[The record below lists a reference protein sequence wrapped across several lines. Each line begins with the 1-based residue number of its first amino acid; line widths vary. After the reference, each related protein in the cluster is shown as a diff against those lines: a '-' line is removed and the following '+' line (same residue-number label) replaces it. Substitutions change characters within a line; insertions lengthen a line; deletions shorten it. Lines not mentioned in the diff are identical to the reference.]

1 MSVTLR
7 QARLGLG
14 EWRWPQ
20 TLRDFRNS
28 KLQNFDKT
36 ETYGGS
42 AIGNVAAVF
51 CSRNSGAIGVGE
63 MILFYNPKATRP
75 RNRRFPLS
83 ILSLAAVVEGKE
95 EYEIVDGNLDPHP
108 TETLLAFLKGH
119 RVDLLAVTVMPGPQ
133 TVGAVASCREI
144 RSRFPELPIVWGG
157 YFASN
162 YTATALNANYVD
174 YAVRGQG
181 EQTFLELLEVIRGQR
196 DAKDVAGLSFKM
208 PDGTV
213 RNNPERPMR
222 GLDDFPSYPYHRL
235 PAEQYLLPT
244 FLGRRTAVHQASL
257 GCPYRCNFCGVVTFS
272 GSRQKMESPSRTEG
286 MLRHLVK
293 AYGVD
298 AVQFYDNNFFLR
310 EDHTRELA
318 ERLTPLNL
326 RWWCEGR
333 ADIMMK
339 YSDATLKAL
348 RRAGCTMIFF
358 GAESGSNA
366 ILKQMNKDLR
376 AEDTLALASRIRR
389 FGIIPEFSIIF
400 GNPKDPEGDTRD
412 CIGFI
417 RQLKRLNPD
426 AEIIVEH
433 YTPVP
438 QRARMYG
445 EVEDKVQFP
454 TTPDEWATDPWQRFA
469 TQKDPQTPW
478 LRPTTKQLIDN
489 FELVVSSRWPTVQ
502 DIRLPNW
509 GRLALKALSSWRYRL
524 GVYGAPLEL
533 KWMQQVIELRKPK
546 AESL

>member
-1 MSVTLR
+1 
-7 QARLGLG
+7 
-14 EWRWPQ
+14 
-20 TLRDFRNS
+20 
-28 KLQNFDKT
+28 
-36 ETYGGS
+36 
-42 AIGNVAAVF
+42 
-51 CSRNSGAIGVGE
+51 
-63 MILFYNPKATRP
+63 MILFYNPKATKP
-75 RNRRFPLS
+75 RNRRLPLS
-83 ILSLAAVVEGKE
+83 ILAIAAVVEGKE
-95 EYEIVDGNLDPHP
+95 EYAVVDGNLDPNP
-108 TETLLAFLKGH
+108 TESLIAIIQEH
-119 RVDLLAVTVMPGPQ
+119 SVELLAVTVMPGPQ

-144 RSRFPELPIVWGG
+144 RARFPQLPIVWGG

-162 YTATALNANYVD
+162 YTEATLKAGYVD

-181 EQTFLELLEVIRGQR
+181 EQTFLELLDSLRGQR
-196 DAKDVAGLSFKM
+196 DLKDIPGLSYKDA
-208 PDGTV
+208 DGKA
-213 RNNPERPMR
+213 RHNPERPMR
-222 GLDDFPSYPYHRL
+222 NLDDFPWYPYHRI
-235 PAEQYLLPT
+235 PSEKYFLPT
-244 FLGRRTAVHQASL
+244 FLGKRTAVHQASL

-272 GSRQKMESPSRTEG
+272 GSREKMEAPARTVG
-286 MLRHLVK
+286 ILRHLVET
-293 AYGVD
+293 YGVD

-318 ERLTPLNL
+318 DRLAALKL

-333 ADIMMK
+333 ADVMMR
-339 YSDATLKAL
+339 YSDDTFEAL

-358 GAESGSNA
+358 GAESGSNER
-366 ILKQMNKDLR
+366 LKAMNKDLR
-376 AEDTLALASRIRR
+376 AEDTVALASRIRR

-400 GNPKDPEGDTRD
+400 GDPKDPESDTRE

-445 EVEDKVQFP
+445 DVEGQVQFP
-454 TTPDEWATDPWQRFA
+454 TTPDEWATEHWQRFA

-502 DIRLPNW
+502 DIRLPGW

-524 GVYGAPLEL
+524 GVYTAPLEL
-533 KWMQQVIELRKPK
+533 KWMQQFIELRKPK